1 MDNSRLKS
9 FFLGIIVPCLL
20 LSMGIHHVIV
30 KTFLLV
36 RIRTRSRIY
45 IEGTPAQLL
54 GLMLICVAIALHINY
69 FWGLRAA
76 EDGSEKYEVGAKIF
90 AGIAILCALGA
101 LFLALSG
108 G

>member
-20 LSMGIHHVIV
+20 LGIGIHRVII
-30 KTFLLV
+30 KTFPLV
-36 RIRTRSRIY
+36 NIRMRSRIY

-54 GLMLICVAIALHINY
+54 GLMLICAAIALHINY
-69 FWGLRAA
+69 FWGLLAA
-76 EDGSEKYEVGAKIF
+76 EDGSEKYENGAKVF

-101 LFLALSG
+101 LFLGLSG
-108 G
+108 R